1 MMATSAITSPPQG
14 FASIMSGL
22 GTPAMILLMLA
33 MIVLPLPPA
42 ALDVLFTFNI
52 ALSIMVLMASIY
64 STRPLDFGVFPTVLL
79 ISTLMRLGLNVAST
93 RVVLLNGHTEALYKS

>member
-1 MMATSAITSPPQG
+1 MPTSAITSPPQSL
-14 FASIMSGL
+14 ASIMSGL

-33 MIVLPLPPA
+33 MIVLPLPPT

-64 STRPLDFGVFPTVLL
+64 STRPLDFGVFHTVLL
-79 ISTLMRLGLNVAST
+79 I
-93 RVVLLNGHTEALYKS
+93 